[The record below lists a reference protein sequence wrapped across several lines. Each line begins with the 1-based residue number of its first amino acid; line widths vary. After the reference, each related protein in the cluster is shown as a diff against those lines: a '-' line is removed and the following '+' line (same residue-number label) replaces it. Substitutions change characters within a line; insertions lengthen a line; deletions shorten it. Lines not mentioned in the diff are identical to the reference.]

1 MRKEFLFL
9 FVFITLFQNL
19 QSRNLI
25 QKKDETFQLLFTE
38 MEQFIDE
45 VRTLKG
51 DFNDFKNLAYEINN
65 LIRKNFKH
73 LIIPDQLIFAKKVA
87 NIYLRYPN
95 SRKMLRIEIS
105 KDISFFSKNLF
116 CEWVMELL
124 GYDIDLCY

>member
-51 DFNDFKNLAYEINN
+51 DFNDFKNLAYEVNN

>member
-51 DFNDFKNLAYEINN
+51 DFNDFKNLAYEVNN

-116 CEWVMELL
+116 CERVMELL

>member
-19 QSRNLI
+19 QSRNLV
-25 QKKDETFQLLFTE
+25 QNKDETFQLLLTE
-38 MEQFIDE
+38 MEQFIDD
-45 VRTLKG
+45 VITLEG
-51 DFNDFKNLAYEINN
+51 DFNDFKHLVNEVNN

-95 SRKMLRIEIS
+95 SRKKLRIKIS
-105 KDISFFSKNLF
+105 KYISSLSRNLF
-116 CEWVMELL
+116 CEWVMELF